1 MNTPV
6 RTPCE
11 DSMIRAKPCAPQP
24 RRHPTWTLVATILGS
39 SIAFIDGTVVNV
51 ALPSIQRQL
60 GANAAN
66 AQWVIEAY
74 SLFLCALILMGGS
87 FGDRLGRKR
96 IYVIGIALF
105 ALASVGC
112 GFAPNIGA
120 LIFWRA
126 AQGVGGALLV
136 PGSLAIISATF
147 DESHRGAAIGQWS
160 GFTTITSAI
169 GPVLGGWLVQYVS
182 WRAVFFINVPIAA
195 ITLAI
200 VLWRVDESRDES
212 AKGALDWPG
221 VALATAGLGA
231 LVFGLIEASAL
242 GLAAPLVLV
251 SLALGLAGLAAF
263 VYVELHSAA
272 PMISLELFRSRTFT
286 GANLLT
292 LLLYGALGGALYF
305 LPFNLQQA
313 QGYSATEAGAAFLP
327 FTIIIFALSRWTG
340 GLVAWIGPKVPLV
353 VGATLAGV
361 GFALFAVPGLGG
373 SYWTTFFPAVVALS
387 LGMALVIAPLT
398 TAVMNSAPASQVGA
412 ASGVN
417 NAVSRA
423 SGLIA
428 IALMNLVFIAIFNPA
443 FDANLAALHLSP
455 ALLHAVEAQRERLA
469 GAQAPAGTPA
479 ATAAAIHHSVD
490 LAFLSGFRVVS
501 LVGAA
506 GAWASAVVAT
516 IYIEG
521 QSFGAVARKVGEQLS
536 SGQARRPAVNR

>member
-6 RTPCE
+6 HSPCE
-11 DSMIRAKPCAPQP
+11 DSLIRARRSAP
-24 RRHPTWTLVATILGS
+24 PTKFNPNWALVATILGS

-60 GANAAN
+60 GANAAD

-87 FGDRLGRKR
+87 FGDRFGRKR
-96 IYVIGIALF
+96 IYVIGITAF
-105 ALASVGC
+105 TLASIGC
-112 GFAPNIGA
+112 GVAPTIGA

-147 DESHRGAAIGQWS
+147 DESHRGAAIGMWS

-169 GPVLGGWLVQYVS
+169 GPVLGGWLVQFAT

-200 VLWRVDESRDES
+200 VFWRVGESRDET
-212 AKGALDWPG
+212 ATGPLDWPG

-231 LVFGLIEASAL
+231 FVFGLIEASTL
-242 GLAAPLVLV
+242 GLTAPLVLATI
-251 SLALGLAGLAAF
+251 ALGVIGLAAF

-272 PMISLELFRSRTFT
+272 PMISLNLFRSRTFT

-313 QGYSATEAGAAFLP
+313 QGYTATEAGAAFLP

-373 SYWTTFFPAVVALS
+373 SYWTTFFPAMVMLS

-398 TAVMNSAPASQVGA
+398 TAVMNSAPVSQVGA
-412 ASGVN
+412 ASGIN

-428 IALMNLVFIAIFNPA
+428 IALMNLIFVAIFNPA
-443 FDANLAALHLSP
+443 FDANLAALHLNP
-455 ALLHAVEAQRERLA
+455 ALLHALQAQRERLA
-469 GAQAPAGTPA
+469 GAQTPAGTPA
-479 ATAAAIHHSVD
+479 STAAAIHHSIN
-490 LAFLSGFRVVS
+490 LAFLNAFRVVS
-501 LVGAA
+501 LVGAV
-506 GAWASAVVAT
+506 GAWASAVVAA

-521 QSFGAVARKVGEQLS
+521 QGFGAVARKIGERLS
-536 SGQARRPAVNR
+536 SGRADRPAVNQ